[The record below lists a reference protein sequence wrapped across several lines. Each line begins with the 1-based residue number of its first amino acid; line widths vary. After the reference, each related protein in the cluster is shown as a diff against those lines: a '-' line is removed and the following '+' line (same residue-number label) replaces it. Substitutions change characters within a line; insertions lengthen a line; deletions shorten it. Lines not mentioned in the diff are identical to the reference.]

1 MPENNSK
8 MDNSNQSSE
17 NFEKEIKAIYKLS
30 IETRNFE
37 INNLI
42 QRNNFYMLFQGV
54 LLASVFSS
62 QASKPNV
69 ESLICLSGVFIS
81 WFQIKSSAGAKYWQ
95 EYWELKTS

>member
-17 NFEKEIKAIYKLS
+17 NLEKEIKAIYKLS

-42 QRNNFYMLFQGV
+42 QRNNFYMLFHHRNNGRNN
-54 LLASVFSS
+54 LRFL
-62 QASKPNV
+62 
-69 ESLICLSGVFIS
+69 
-81 WFQIKSSAGAKYWQ
+81 
-95 EYWELKTS
+95 TSYHNHAIYPLW